1 MITDCF
7 RYFSTLFV
15 TGKNAMSQDT
25 KKRILNSVI
34 RLAVILVIAFLI
46 GHFLRQ
52 NNSQQTASDSQ
63 PAQSQEN
70 ASDSDIITAEGTS
83 LQEAD
88 DSDKETIFTFRNR
101 YLRDEHF
108 QKHGNEFDYASAEE
122 YEAGASAVVNDP
134 AALHKKEA
142 DDNDDIYYLEKT
154 NEFVIVSTD
163 GYIRTYFKPRSGI
176 KYYNKQ

>member
-1 MITDCF
+1 
-7 RYFSTLFV
+7 
-15 TGKNAMSQDT
+15 MSQDT
-25 KKRILNSVI
+25 KKRILNAAI

-52 NNSQQTASDSQ
+52 NNSQETTSDSQ

-70 ASDSDIITAEGTS
+70 TSDSDIIAADGTS
-83 LQEAD
+83 LEEAD
-88 DSDKETIFTFRNR
+88 DNTKETIYTFRNR

-122 YEAGASAVVNDP
+122 YEAGASAVVNNS

-154 NEFVIVSTD
+154 NEFVIISTD

>member
-1 MITDCF
+1 M
-7 RYFSTLFV
+7 
-15 TGKNAMSQDT
+15 
-25 KKRILNSVI
+25 
-34 RLAVILVIAFLI
+34 
-46 GHFLRQ
+46 
-52 NNSQQTASDSQ
+52 
-63 PAQSQEN
+63 
-70 ASDSDIITAEGTS
+70 
-83 LQEAD
+83 
-88 DSDKETIFTFRNR
+88 
-101 YLRDEHF
+101 RDEHF
-108 QKHGNEFDYASAEE
+108 QKHGDEFDYASAEE

>member
-1 MITDCF
+1 M
-7 RYFSTLFV
+7 
-15 TGKNAMSQDT
+15 
-25 KKRILNSVI
+25 I

-52 NNSQQTASDSQ
+52 NNSQQAAPDSQ

-70 ASDSDIITAEGTS
+70 SSDSDIITADGTS
-83 LQEAD
+83 LEEAD
-88 DSDKETIFTFRNR
+88 DSDKETIYTFRNS

-108 QKHGNEFDYASAEE
+108 EKHGDEFDYASAKE
-122 YEAGASAVVNDP
+122 YEAGASAVVNNP
-134 AALHKKEA
+134 AALHKTEA
-142 DDNDDIYYLEKT
+142 DDNDDIYYLEET